1 VQQQEQQ
8 QEQHQ
13 HLTSV
18 GSSCRCTLHNFSIG
32 QTIIRIRCNSF
43 FTLLNKAILA
53 ALIILAAFALLFI
66 YLQFRGLED
75 FVGNI
80 PFIGD
85 LIQTTQDGRRGLDEA
100 AFQLGQVS
108 TVKASDTELTL
119 PGLFQKVE
127 KSTVQ
132 ITDSDETEV
141 FESRLGSGFVYDDNG
156 HIITNHHVI
165 SGGGSRLDV
174 TFLDGTVYRASVIGS
189 DPYTDIAVLYV
200 EDVPKEKLFP
210 LPLADSSMVM
220 VGEQVAAIGNPFG
233 LSGSMSE
240 GIISGV
246 GRQLPAQ
253 EAGHFSIPDI
263 IQTDAPINPGNSGGP
278 LLNMRGEV
286 IGINSAIY
294 STTGQFA
301 GVGFAIPSNTLTKVV
316 PSLITR
322 GSFQHPWLGIA
333 GQDMTPG
340 IANLLGLYEPRGFLV
355 TEVAAGS
362 PAEQAGIQRGNED
375 AVIDGL
381 QIRVGGDVIIA
392 VDNKTVRK
400 IDDILAYVEKEKSV
414 GEGLK
419 LTILREGQRMEVMAT
434 LGARPSQQG
443 PP

>member
-1 VQQQEQQ
+1 
-8 QEQHQ
+8 
-13 HLTSV
+13 
-18 GSSCRCTLHNFSIG
+18 
-32 QTIIRIRCNSF
+32 
-43 FTLLNKAILA
+43 LNKAILA
-53 ALIILAAFALLFI
+53 ALIILAAFAILFI

-75 FVGNI
+75 FGGNI

-85 LIQTTQDGRRGLDEA
+85 LLRTTQDGRRGLDEA

-108 TVKASDTELTL
+108 TIKASDTELNL
-119 PGLFQKVE
+119 PSLFQKAE
-127 KSTVQ
+127 KSMVQ
-132 ITDSDETEV
+132 ITDSDETDV
-141 FESRLGSGFVYDDNG
+141 ESRLGSGFVYDDNG
-156 HIITNHHVI
+156 HIITNHHVV
-165 SGGGSRLDV
+165 SGGGSTLDV
-174 TFLDGTVYRASVIGS
+174 TFLDGTIYRASVIGS

-200 EDVPKEKLFP
+200 EDVPKEKLLP

-253 EAGHFSIPDI
+253 EADHFSIPDI

-301 GVGFAIPSNTLTKVV
+301 GVGFAIPSNTLAKVV
-316 PSLITR
+316 PSLITT

-340 IANLLGLYEPRGFLV
+340 IAYILGLDEPRGFLV
-355 TEVAAGS
+355 MEVVAGS
-362 PAEQAGIQRGNED
+362 PAEQAGIHRGSEE
-375 AVIDGL
+375 AVVDGM
-381 QIRVGGDVIIA
+381 QVRIGGDVIIA
-392 VDNKTVRK
+392 IDNKTVRK

-414 GEGLK
+414 GERLN
-419 LTILREGQRMEVMAT
+419 LTILRDGQRMEIMVT
-434 LGARPSQQG
+434 LGDRPSQQES
-443 PP
+443 P

>member
-8 QEQHQ
+8 Q

-18 GSSCRCTLHNFSIG
+18 DSSCKCTLHNFSIG
-32 QTIIRIRCNSF
+32 QTIIRIRCNKF
-43 FTLLNKAILA
+43 FILLNKAILA
-53 ALIILAAFALLFI
+53 ALIILAAFALLFM

-100 AFQLGQVS
+100 AFRLGQVS
-108 TVKASDTELTL
+108 TVKASDAELTL
-119 PGLFQKVE
+119 PSLFQKVE

-156 HIITNHHVI
+156 HIITNQHVV
-165 SGGGSRLDV
+165 SGGGSSLDI

-189 DPYTDIAVLYV
+189 DPHTDIAVLYV
-200 EDVPKEKLFP
+200 EDVPKDKLFP

-278 LLNMRGEV
+278 LLNMKGEV

-301 GVGFAIPSNTLTKVV
+301 GVGFAIPSNTLAKIV
-316 PSLITR
+316 PSLITT

-340 IANLLGLYEPRGFLV
+340 IANLLGLDEPRGFLV
-355 TEVAAGS
+355 TEVVAGS
-362 PAEQAGIQRGNED
+362 PAEQAGIERGKED
-375 AVIDGL
+375 AVVDGL

-434 LGARPSQQG
+434 LGARPSQQE
-443 PP
+443 PS